1 MTPAQREANRKQMEK
16 ADMAAQRVKE
26 REKMKE
32 KEKKALPAI
41 PKDYKTMPEETMSIE
56 EAAKDIAAEKKMQ
69 KMEDDIR
76 GYKTGGLVTTR
87 GQGKVMRKK
96 KTRIC

>member
-16 ADMAAQRVKE
+16 AEMAAKRVKE
-26 REKMKE
+26 REKMKD
-32 KEKKALPAI
+32 KENKTLPAI
-41 PKDYKTMPEETMSIE
+41 PKDYKPMPESTMSIE
-56 EAAKDIAAEKKMQ
+56 EAAKEMEAEKKMQ

-76 GYKTGGLVTTR
+76 GYKSGGLVTTR